1 MTFKY
6 LKNFNIFSDPLRA
19 LCAIQLSNGAVMHD
33 SKAKALAEGTWKGDR
48 PVTNR
53 NKLNKE
59 RKMIERYQNSQ
70 GWSEW
75 ERQC

>member
-1 MTFKY
+1 
-6 LKNFNIFSDPLRA
+6 
-19 LCAIQLSNGAVMHD
+19 MHD

-70 GWSEW
+70 G
-75 ERQC
+75 